1 MVERIIDFSARNRFI
16 VFLFIFG
23 LAMAGWWAMRNTP
36 IDAIPDISDTQVI
49 IYTTWMG
56 RSPDLVE
63 DQITYPIVTALLS
76 APRVTVVRGFSDF
89 GFSYVYVLFKD
100 GTDIYWARSR
110 VLEYMNQLAGRLPE
124 GVTPQLGPD
133 ATAVGWIFQYALV
146 DESGQ
151 HDLAALRSFQ
161 DWSLRY
167 WLRSVDGV
175 AEVASVGGFVRQY
188 QITLDPTKILAYNL
202 ALPQVIDKIRMS
214 NNDVGGRVVE
224 FAGTEYMIRGRGYIK
239 SRADIERIA
248 VGVNPRGTP
257 ILIRDVATVRLGP
270 DMRRGLVELDGQG
283 EVVGGIVVMRFG
295 ENAPQVI
302 ERLKAKLKELE
313 PAMPPGVK
321 VVSTYDRSD
330 LIRESIATANENL
343 LEELI
348 VVSVL
353 IVGFLLHLRSAL
365 IPILTL
371 PLAVLISFIPMYV
384 MGIGMNIMSIG
395 GIIVAIGDMV
405 DAAIIMVDNAHKRLE
420 EWEREGRQRGQA
432 RHPDCV
438 RQAGRPGD
446 LRLLAGDRHCLH
458 AGLHPGGPGRAPVQT
473 PGVHQEPGHCHERGA
488 GHHPDPGGA
497 APARARPHHPRAA
510 PPGEL
515 AVAAPLWAHPAAG
528 PAPPLDGHS
537 ARARRVPSR
546 CRWRSSAWVSEFMP
560 PLYEG
565 TILYMPT
572 TLPGLSVTAAA
583 QLLQK
588 MDRTLKS
595 FPEVAR
601 VFGKA
606 GRAETSTDPAPFS
619 MMEVVVQLKPKEQWR
634 PGLTYEGLVAEMD
647 KALQLPGVTNAWTM
661 PIKARIDMLTTGVRT
676 PVGIKIFGP
685 DLKQIEEIGK
695 HIEIVA
701 QEVPGTRSV
710 YAERVSGGYFLDFDI
725 RRDEIARYGLTV
737 MDVGQIIE
745 SAIGGESIATT
756 IEGRERYPINVR
768 YPRELRDTPE
778 KLQRVLVTTPT
789 GTQVPLAQ
797 LTTLRVLSGPAM
809 IRDENGMLSG
819 YVYVDMAGRDIGGYV
834 EDLKRVVRD
843 KVALPPGYTIAWS
856 GQYEF
861 MQRVRERLKIFVPL
875 TIASIFILFYF
886 TFRSVAETLMV
897 MLGVPFALVGG
908 VWYLVWLGYNMSIA
922 VWVGLIALAGIAA
935 ETSAVMLAYL
945 DEACAQRQAAGQ
957 FHTFQDV
964 LHAVHAGAVQRIR
977 PMAMLSL
984 ANILG
989 LIPVMW
995 ATGTGADVMKR
1006 LAAPMVGG
1014 VLSAML
1020 LTLVVI
1026 PALYVI
1032 WRWHDRCQASSRSR
1046 PDDQGSDNR
1055 STPQW
1060 IMIHARAGMT
1070 SRSPHSLHSSA
1081 RMSSRV

>member
-1 MVERIIDFSARNRFI
+1 MVARIIDFSARNRFI
-16 VFLFIFG
+16 VFLCVFG
-23 LAMAGWWAMRNTP
+23 LGMAGWWAMRNIP

-133 ATAVGWIFQYALV
+133 ATAVGWVFQYALV

-188 QITLDPTKILAYNL
+188 QITLDPTKLLAYNL
-202 ALPQVIDKIRMS
+202 ALPQIIDKIRMS

-248 VGVNPRGTP
+248 VGVNARGTP
-257 ILIRDVATVRLGP
+257 IVLRDVATVRLGP

-313 PAMPPGVK
+313 PAMPSGVK
-321 VVSTYDRSD
+321 VVTTYDRSD
-330 LIRESIATANENL
+330 LIRASIATANESL
-343 LEELI
+343 LEVLL

-405 DAAIIMVDNAHKRLE
+405 DAAISMVDNAHRRLE
-420 EWEREGRQRGQA
+420 AWERGGRRGDRLDILIASAKQVGPTIFASLLVIAIAFLPVFTLEAQEGRLFKPLAFTKSLAIAMSAVLAITLIPAVLPLLVRGRIIAEQ
-432 RHPDCV
+432 RHPV
-438 RQAGRPGD
+438 SWLLQRLYAPI
-446 LRLLAGDRHCLH
+446 LRLALRLRWVVVLLA
-458 AGLHPGGPGRAPVQT
+458 
-473 PGVHQEPGHCHERGA
+473 
-488 GHHPDPGGA
+488 
-497 APARARPHHPRAA
+497 
-510 PPGEL
+510 L
-515 AVAAPLWAHPAAG
+515 ACALTVPLAFQRLG
-528 PAPPLDGHS
+528 
-537 ARARRVPSR
+537 
-546 CRWRSSAWVSEFMP
+546 SEFMP

-588 MDRTLKS
+588 MDRTLKG
-595 FPEVAR
+595 FPEVER

-619 MMEVVVQLKPKEQWR
+619 MMEVVVQLKPTAQWR

-647 KALQLPGVTNAWTM
+647 QALQLPGVTNAWTM

-695 HIEIVA
+695 HIEMAA
-701 QEVPGTRSV
+701 QAVPGTRSV

-768 YPRELRDTPE
+768 YPRELRDNAD

-843 KVALPPGYTIAWS
+843 KVVLPPGYTIAWS

-875 TIASIFILFYF
+875 TLASIFILFYF

-908 VWYLVWLGYNMSIA
+908 IWYLVWLDYNMSIA
-922 VWVGLIALAGIAA
+922 VWVGFIALAGIAA

-945 DEACAQRQAAGQ
+945 DDACAERRAAGQ

-977 PMAMLSL
+977 PMAMVSL

-1032 WRWHDRCQASSRSR
+1032 WRWQTDVKRQAEAAQTTNAVITGVH
-1046 PDDQGSDNR
+1046 PNGS
-1055 STPQW
+1055 
-1060 IMIHARAGMT
+1060 
-1070 SRSPHSLHSSA
+1070 
-1081 RMSSRV
+1081 